1 MSCTFAEAWALLLS
15 DPEVENTSYATERGT
30 VNTQPSPTTSIS
42 SSSNEFST
50 LMSTARD
57 PVLQHDLF
65 DSASAA
71 RQCLTNLREQLQ
83 MLQHTSTLLD
93 NETDTQRIIQLN
105 SSIDM
110 LTQAIPRSRLE
121 SASRSQERRPEYRCW
136 DACCGGRLF
145 SNRSNLIRHQREQSG
160 ENDRLRCSFCNSR
173 FSRASVRNAHEA
185 KGACRMRRMD
195 SRRQRERER
204 P

>member
-1 MSCTFAEAWALLLS
+1 MSCTFAEAWSLLLS

-83 MLQHTSTLLD
+83 MLQHTSTSIAASICLHKPSLAPD
-93 NETDTQRIIQLN
+93 
-105 SSIDM
+105 SSQP
-110 LTQAIPRSRLE
+110 LAPRS
-121 SASRSQERRPEYRCW
+121 ADRSIAAGTPVAA
-136 DACCGGRLF
+136 DD
-145 SNRSNLIRHQREQSG
+145 SSLI
-160 ENDRLRCSFCNSR
+160 
-173 FSRASVRNAHEA
+173 EA
-185 KGACRMRRMD
+185 T
-195 SRRQRERER
+195 
-204 P
+204 